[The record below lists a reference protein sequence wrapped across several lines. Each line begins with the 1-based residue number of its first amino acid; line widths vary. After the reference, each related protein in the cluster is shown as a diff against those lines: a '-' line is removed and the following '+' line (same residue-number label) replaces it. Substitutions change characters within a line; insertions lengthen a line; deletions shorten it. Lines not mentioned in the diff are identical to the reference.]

1 MHQINLI
8 YSRLKEENFM
18 VSYIDV
24 KQLCG
29 SAGKLVLSS
38 LLASFGS
45 FSSVHYQGIFLIS

>member
-1 MHQINLI
+1 MSQINLI
-8 YSRLKEENFM
+8 YSRLEEENFM

-29 SAGKLVLSS
+29 SAGKLGLSS

-45 FSSVHYQGIFLIS
+45 FSSVLYQGIFLIT

>member
-8 YSRLKEENFM
+8 HSRLKEENFM

-29 SAGKLVLSS
+29 SAGKLGLSS

-45 FSSVHYQGIFLIS
+45 FSSVLYQGIFLIT